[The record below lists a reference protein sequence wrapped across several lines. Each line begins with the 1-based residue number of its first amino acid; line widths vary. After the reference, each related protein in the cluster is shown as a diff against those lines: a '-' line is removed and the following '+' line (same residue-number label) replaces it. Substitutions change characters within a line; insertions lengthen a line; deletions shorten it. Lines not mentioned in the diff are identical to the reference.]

1 MDAIDEL
8 YIALGA
14 LRSEKKGLDPKYLN
28 AVQDLS
34 KQMMEGLSE
43 TTGLYLHNL
52 DVKKPNEKVL
62 KKMIAAVPRSLS
74 YKNEEGQL
82 PVQKAVLNGVDGV
95 PYIPL
100 LAIEG
105 VRHNVGGAGKRGGLL
120 VANPTTCNIYVSKY
134 RCNLLQ
140 MLASVSFHP
149 HPESFETACLNT
161 LKGLKESNLFLK
173 QDIQD
178 YYMLPLSCRTEC
190 QLRFVFLAEMDPEGL
205 KHPRYNGKSP
215 IHVIINNPQY
225 STSGVSFQ
233 LFLTTALKHHP
244 KDIGLLFQTNN
255 KGKNAFECALKKY
268 GNEAAFGAIEQ
279 CIPLDGAQ
287 QLPILHRVVE
297 NAPQYLSEFAKR
309 YPSSM
314 FIRDKNGRKL
324 HQSELASGNK
334 TFDQDPMFFLRM
346 SDEQVREIDPGTD
359 LYPFMVTA
367 SGETSDLSAVY
378 YLLRRNPSLV
388 NSGFVLMEI
397 PEPEKEDQ

>member
-1 MDAIDEL
+1 MDAMDEL
-8 YIALGA
+8 YNALGA
-14 LRSEKKGLDPKYLN
+14 LRSAKKSLDPEYLN

-34 KQMMEGLSE
+34 KKMMEGLSK
-43 TTGLYLHNL
+43 TTGEYLHNL
-52 DVKKPNEKVL
+52 DVKKPSEKTL
-62 KKMIAAVPRSLS
+62 KKMIAAVPLSLS
-74 YKNEEGQL
+74 YKDGKGQL
-82 PVQKAVLNGVDGV
+82 PIQSAVWRTYGV

-120 VANPTTCNIYVSKY
+120 VVDPTLLNTRTICNNVLQMLG
-134 RCNLLQ
+134 LLQ
-140 MLASVSFHP
+140 MVSN
-149 HPESFETACLNT
+149 PEPYDTACLNT

-178 YYMLPLSCRTEC
+178 YHLLPLSCRTGC
-190 QLRFVFLAEMDPEGL
+190 PLRFDYLAEMDPEGL
-205 KHPRYNGKSP
+205 KHHRFNGKPP
-215 IHVIINNPQY
+215 IHVIINKPQD
-225 STSGVSFQ
+225 STSVSFQ

-244 KDIGLLFQTNN
+244 EDIGLLFQTNEQ
-255 KGKNAFECALKKY
+255 GKTAFECALNKY
-268 GNEAAFGAIEQ
+268 GNEAAFGATEQ

-359 LYPFMVTA
+359 LYPFMVSA

-388 NSGFVLMEI
+388 NSGFVHNNNRKRMKC
-397 PEPEKEDQ
+397 PQ